1 MTNTPPAGP
10 PGAAD
15 DDEPAAFSP
24 AWTPSPVEARVL
36 GAATGAE
43 RETLEAFLD
52 YLRDAVVRKI
62 SGVSEEDARRRLVPS
77 HTTLAGM
84 LPHLILVEKNWF
96 HRTLTGRTRAEIGIE
111 LSDPDDSW
119 AVPEGATVASLIAEY
134 ERVCA
139 RSREIAA
146 GYKLDD
152 HAPHEEVGD
161 VSLRW
166 ILVHMIE
173 ETGRHA
179 GHLDILREQLDGAKG
194 Q

>member
-1 MTNTPPAGP
+1 MTTAQ
-10 PGAAD
+10 PGERADTAAD
-15 DDEPAAFSP
+15 APTPSP
-24 AWTPSPVEARVL
+24 AEWTPSPAEARVL
-36 GAATGAE
+36 RAGTGGE

-62 SGVSEEDARRRLVPS
+62 SGAGEAEARRRLVPS

-84 LPHLILVEKNWF
+84 LPHLCLVEKNWF
-96 HRTLTGRTRAEIGIE
+96 HRTLTGRTRAEVGID
-111 LSDPDDSW
+111 LPGPDDSW
-119 AVPEGATVASLIAEY
+119 TVPEDATVAGLIAEY
-134 ERVCA
+134 ERVCE

-146 GYKLDD
+146 GYALGDR
-152 HAPHEEVGD
+152 ASHEQVGE

-179 GHLDILREQLDGAKG
+179 GHADIIREQLDGARG
-194 Q
+194 E